1 MARTDLYQQITDT
14 VGSVP
19 FEFVREEFEPGT
31 RRYLSGTPT
40 RCRVA
45 SRRIEHRRQI
55 VKLDRVEWL
64 VLAEPSTAAV
74 ALASGE
80 VDGWENPS
88 PDLARVLATNPDL
101 AVVDTD
107 QLGSMELLRF
117 NQLQPPFDN
126 VKMRQAILAVVDQGE
141 FMTALAGDAKDWKL
155 CASFFT
161 CNSPMASDAG
171 AAALTGN
178 RDFDK
183 ATRLIAEAGSTR
195 TKRS

>member
-1 MARTDLYQQITDT
+1 MA
-14 VGSVP
+14 G
-19 FEFVREEFEPGT
+19 
-31 RRYLSGTPT
+31 
-40 RCRVA
+40 C
-45 SRRIEHRRQI
+45 
-55 VKLDRVEWL
+55 
-64 VLAEPSTAAV
+64 AEPSTAAA

-80 VDGWENPS
+80 VDWWENPS
-88 PDLARVLATNPDL
+88 PDLARVLATNPEL

-107 QLGSMELLRF
+107 PLGSMGLLRF

-161 CNSPMASDAG
+161 CDTPMANDTG
-171 AAALTGN
+171 AAALTGK

-183 ATRLIAEAGSTR
+183 AKRLIAEAGYTGE
-195 TKRS
+195 RS